1 MKAAERPLSER
12 ENAAWRAFYEMQEL
26 LRGRLEQHL
35 QADSGLSNAD
45 YTVLVALSEA
55 PHGQQRAYELSRRLA
70 WEKSRLHH
78 QLTRMC
84 GRGLVER
91 LNGDGRAVYVAITPE
106 GRAALEAAQTPPP
119 PARPAPVPR
128 SPHPRTDRPARR
140 HLPHDPRRPRHVL
153 TPTAAGAAALPGS
166 AIASDSV
173 LESTRRTTWS
183 PSSSPRR
190 GPDRERRPRRR
201 SFYITHQHGRYHV
214 RKVS

>member
-26 LRGRLEQHL
+26 LRARLEQHL

-55 PHGQQRAYELSRRLA
+55 PQGQQRAYELSRRLA

-106 GRAALEAAQTPPP
+106 GRAALEAAAPP
-119 PARPAPVPR
+119 
-128 SPHPRTDRPARR
+128 HRR
-140 HLPHDPRRPRHVL
+140 HVRHLFLDRL
-153 TPTAAGAAALPGS
+153 TPEQIDQLADIS
-166 AIASDSV
+166 
-173 LESTRRTTWS
+173 RTILDGLDTS
-183 PSSSPRR
+183 
-190 GPDRERRPRRR
+190 
-201 SFYITHQHGRYHV
+201 
-214 RKVS
+214 